1 MGLGV
6 AVEVSLPFRR
16 DYLVQGNRKEMAVT
30 ATWDFEPIHRILR
43 STFVGRVNDEDLMNH
58 QRMAAML
65 VEALDPL
72 AAIID
77 LSRAD
82 PFEATPTGMRHL
94 AKLPPPMPKV
104 DRPRVVV
111 APLDHVWGLVRI
123 FQIEGE
129 VTRPSLHVV
138 RTVSEAWH
146 IIGVEESQARFEA
159 VGPHVLDGLES

>member
-1 MGLGV
+1 
-6 AVEVSLPFRR
+6 
-16 DYLVQGNRKEMAVT
+16 MAVT
-30 ATWDFEPIHRILR
+30 ATWDFDPVHRILR
-43 STFVGRVNDEDLMNH
+43 SKFAGKVSDEDLMNH

-65 VEALDPL
+65 VKALDPR

-82 PFEATPTGMRHL
+82 PFEATPAGMRHL

-111 APLDHVWGLVRI
+111 APLDHVLGLVRI

-138 RTVSEAWH
+138 RTMSEAWH
-146 IIGVEESQARFEA
+146 IIGGEESRARFEA
-159 VGPHVLDGLES
+159 VGRHVLDRLSES